1 MRAPGFWALLH
12 TFGDMKKPGTSKSS
26 TSESNEA
33 LLLTCFKTHLHFTI
47 DDVASI
53 RSHVHFYDKKKK
65 DFLVREGDV
74 STDYFLILEG
84 YVRVFYRAENGNEV
98 TIDILRQGEF
108 ASSMYSILKKA
119 PSFENIQCLT
129 DCLVCK
135 ISEAS
140 FETLAVKNPAWIQLG
155 MNSLK
160 AALLKKEERILTFGK
175 LKGKER
181 YAKLMQE
188 RPDIIKNVPV
198 QYVASYI
205 GVKPESLSRIRG

>member
-1 MRAPGFWALLH
+1 MN
-12 TFGDMKKPGTSKSS
+12 KSS
-26 TSESNEA
+26 TLKSSAPDKNEA

-47 DDVASI
+47 DDVAAI
-53 RSHVHFYDKKKK
+53 RPHVHFYDKKKK
-65 DFLVREGDV
+65 DLLVKEGDI
-74 STDYFLILEG
+74 SADYFLILEG
-84 YVRVFYRAENGNEV
+84 YVRVFYRAENGVEV
-98 TIDILRQGEF
+98 TVDILRRGEF

-129 DCLVCK
+129 DCIVCK

-140 FETLAVKNPAWIQLG
+140 FEALATKDPAWIQLG

-175 LKGKER
+175 LKGRER
-181 YAKLMQE
+181 YAKLMEE